1 MPQSEILHLIQNNHA
16 YLFQKSMWSWS
27 AHDTCIPSPCHFPIS
42 GYLLRTPDNSN
53 VFLESSS
60 YRWSTVFPD
69 LLAGCFGPSCP
80 KKRHPYYV
88 RNESVYIC
96 TRTHTD
102 ASTAVPML
110 KTLTCGR
117 KEYDCMCL
125 QTQTYSLWT
134 QVNGEASSEVKTVL
148 VNKLN

>member
-1 MPQSEILHLIQNNHA
+1 MPTCFKNQCDHEVRMILAFLAHA
-16 YLFQKSMWSWS
+16 I
-27 AHDTCIPSPCHFPIS
+27 T
-42 GYLLRTPDNSN
+42 RTF
-53 VFLESSS
+53 FLESSS
-60 YRWSTVFPD
+60 YRWSIVFPD

-80 KKRHPYYV
+80 KKRHPCYV

>member
-1 MPQSEILHLIQNNHA
+1 MPTCFKNQCDHEVRMILAFLPHA
-16 YLFQKSMWSWS
+16 I
-27 AHDTCIPSPCHFPIS
+27 T
-42 GYLLRTPDNSN
+42 RTF
-53 VFLESSS
+53 FLESSS

>member
-1 MPQSEILHLIQNNHA
+1 MPTCFKNQCDHEVRMILAFLPHAISLFLVICFELLITRA
-16 YLFQKSMWSWS
+16 F
-27 AHDTCIPSPCHFPIS
+27 
-42 GYLLRTPDNSN
+42 
-53 VFLESSS
+53 FLESSS

-80 KKRHPYYV
+80 KKRHPCYV